1 MEIEVFSRIGMTG
14 FNYQSSAILDSFNY
28 LMTKRNY
35 YKANNFSMN
44 YPLSTEA
51 VKLLKPD
58 AILLINGCFYY
69 IDNETSEDAT
79 SGVLKVSGNSLM
91 AKSKTRIVLRNYNRS
106 ARPEL
111 IAHDHLNNEVVSPAD
126 SKRKINYLKL
136 KPTGTL
142 TNSSIQ
148 YQNSYGIVQQEVED
162 LCLTYDFGF
171 KETSTSIVNPENT
184 IEFFKGRDLS
194 NTVEFTIN
202 FDNLLSESFEASNF
216 DEMTTAV
223 VFGEGEGS
231 ARKTIRINDN
241 LSGLER
247 KELYVDARDL
257 QKTTD
262 NVTLTDAQYN
272 ETLKARGNKGL
283 AERIATLLVKGDI
296 NLNNDLFE
304 FGKDYDI
311 GDRIR
316 ISSKVFGLSKTVL
329 LAGVEETWDDK
340 GHHLT
345 PIWENES
352 PTIID
357 ILKRK

>member
-1 MEIEVFSRIGMTG
+1 MEIEVFSRIGTTG
-14 FNYQSSAILDSFNY
+14 FNYQSSAILDSFIY
-28 LMTKRNY
+28 LMTERNY
-35 YKANNFSMN
+35 YKANKFSMS

-58 AILLINGCFYY
+58 TVLLINGCFYY

-79 SGVLKVSGNSLM
+79 SGILKVAGNSLM

-111 IAHDHLNNEVVSPAD
+111 IAHDHLNNEVINPSD
-126 SKRKINYLKL
+126 NKRKINYLKL

-142 TNSSIQ
+142 TSSSIQ
-148 YQNSYGIVQQEVED
+148 YQNSYGIVQEEVEE

-171 KETSTSIVNPENT
+171 KETASSIVAPENT
-184 IEFFKGRDLS
+184 IQFFKGRDLS
-194 NTVEFTIN
+194 NMVEFTTD
-202 FDNLLSESFEASNF
+202 FDNLLSESFESSNF
-216 DEMTTAV
+216 DEMTTAI
-223 VFGEGEGS
+223 VFGEGEGT
-231 ARKTIRINDN
+231 ARKSVRLNDN

-262 NVTLTDAQYN
+262 DVTLTDAQYN
-272 ETLKARGNKGL
+272 DTLKARGNKEL
-283 AERIATLLVKGDI
+283 AERVSTLLVKGDI
-296 NLNNDLFE
+296 NLNSDLFK
-304 FGKDYDI
+304 FGRDYDV
-311 GDRIR
+311 GDRVR
-316 ISSKVFGLSKTVL
+316 ISSKVFGLSKTAL
-329 LAGVEETWDDK
+329 LAGVEETWDEK
-340 GHHLT
+340 GHHMT